1 MIISKTP
8 FRISFLGGGTD
19 LPQYHKDKPG
29 KVVGMAINKYCY
41 ILFRNGNNIMDYNFR
56 IAYSKIELTKK
67 VDQIEHRSV
76 KYSAKFFKHT
86 KSFDILHN
94 GDLPAKSGLGSSSSF
109 TVGMINIFRKIN
121 KLKIT
126 KKILAKNALKIEQ
139 DLSKEYVG
147 CQDQVFAAYGGF
159 NIINFK
165 KNNYTVKKI
174 DNQNTKK
181 IINSMFLVF
190 TGLTRLASKIEKN
203 KIKNIKKKSS
213 NLEKIYQ
220 RAVLGENML
229 KSSTFKVKEFGRLMD
244 ESWQEKKKLSKNVSN
259 KTIDRIYNIAK
270 KEGAYG
276 GKLLGAGG
284 GGFICFLAN
293 KKNHNKIFNK
303 LKSYKII
310 KPGICEEGSKIII
323 DNNNRYLNY

>member
-8 FRISFLGGGTD
+8 FRVSFLGGGTD
-19 LPQYHKDKPG
+19 LPQYYSDKPG
-29 KVVGMAINKYCY
+29 KVIGMAINKYCY

-76 KYSAKFFKHT
+76 KYSAKFFRHT
-86 KSFDILHN
+86 KPFDILHN

-109 TVGMINIFRKIN
+109 TVGMTNIFRKIN
-121 KLKIT
+121 KLKIS
-126 KKILAKNALKIEQ
+126 KKILAKNALEIEQ
-139 DLSKEYVG
+139 KLSKESVG
-147 CQDQVFAAYGGF
+147 SQDQVFAAYGGF
-159 NIINFK
+159 NVINFK
-165 KNNYTVKKI
+165 KDKYTIKNI
-174 DNQNTKK
+174 SNQNTKK
-181 IINSMFLVF
+181 IIDSMFLVF
-190 TGLTRLASKIEKN
+190 TGLTREASKIEKY
-203 KIKNIKKKSS
+203 KIKNIKKKTSS
-213 NLEKIYQ
+213 LEKIYQ
-220 RAVLGENML
+220 RAVLGEKLLTSN
-229 KSSTFKVKEFGRLMD
+229 TFHVKKFGKLMD
-244 ESWQEKKKLSKNVSN
+244 ESWKEKKKLTKNVSN

-270 KEGAYG
+270 KQGAYG

-293 KKNHNKIFNK
+293 KKDHNKIFRK

-310 KPGICEEGSKIII
+310 KPGISEEGSKIII

>member
-8 FRISFLGGGTD
+8 FRVSFLGGWTD
-19 LPQYHKDKPG
+19 LPQYYSDKPG
-29 KVVGMAINKYCY
+29 KVIGMAINKYCY

-76 KYSAKFFKHT
+76 KYSAKFFRHT
-86 KSFDILHN
+86 KPFDILHN

-109 TVGMINIFRKIN
+109 TVGMTNIFRKIN
-121 KLKIT
+121 KLKIS
-126 KKILAKNALKIEQ
+126 KKILAKNALEIEQ
-139 DLSKEYVG
+139 KLSKESVG
-147 CQDQVFAAYGGF
+147 SQDQVFAAYGGF
-159 NIINFK
+159 NVINFK
-165 KNNYTVKKI
+165 KDKYTIKNI
-174 DNQNTKK
+174 SNQNTKK
-181 IINSMFLVF
+181 IVDSMFLVF
-190 TGLTRLASKIEKN
+190 TGLTREASKIEKY
-203 KIKNIKKKSS
+203 KIKNIKKNTSS
-213 NLEKIYQ
+213 LEKIYQ
-220 RAVLGENML
+220 RAVLGEKLLTSN
-229 KSSTFKVKEFGRLMD
+229 TFHVKKFGKLMD
-244 ESWQEKKKLSKNVSN
+244 ESWKEKKKLTKNVSN

-270 KEGAYG
+270 KQGAYG

-293 KKNHNKIFNK
+293 KKDHNKIFRK

-310 KPGICEEGSKIII
+310 KPGISEEGSKIII

>member
-8 FRISFLGGGTD
+8 FRVSFLGGGTD
-19 LPQYHKDKPG
+19 LPQYHSDRPG
-29 KVVGMAINKYCY
+29 KVIGMAINKYCY

-76 KYSAKFFKHT
+76 KYSAKFFRHT
-86 KSFDILHN
+86 KPFDILHN

-109 TVGMINIFRKIN
+109 TVGMTNIFRKIN
-121 KLKIT
+121 KLKIS
-126 KKILAKNALKIEQ
+126 KKILAKNALEIEQ
-139 DLSKEYVG
+139 KLSKESVG

-165 KNNYTVKKI
+165 KDKYTVKNI
-174 DNQNTKK
+174 SNQNTKK

-190 TGLTRLASKIEKN
+190 TGLTREASKIEKY
-203 KIKNIKKKSS
+203 KIKNIKKKTS
-213 NLEKIYQ
+213 NLEKIYH
-220 RAVLGENML
+220 RAVLGEKML
-229 KSSTFKVKEFGRLMD
+229 KSNTFQVKEFGKLMD
-244 ESWQEKKKLSKNVSN
+244 ESWQEKKKLTKNVSN
-259 KTIDRIYNIAK
+259 KIVDKIYKIAK

-293 KKNHNKIFNK
+293 KKDHNKIFKK

-310 KPGICEEGSKIII
+310 KPGISEEGSKIII